1 MKDTKE
7 KLLQTAAKMFA
18 KYGINGVS
26 TRDLVKTSGVNLCS
40 INYYFGSKQK
50 LYEAVME
57 EVFGKIQKNVIEA
70 VRNLNSQVALS
81 PKEEVKLIID
91 KLFDSFC
98 SDIVSDVQAELLVR
112 EIFNPTCVYDKFYSG
127 VFEPMHKHV
136 SELIA
141 KIWKIPPSSEQV
153 ILLTH
158 MLFGQVMIFRIHRE
172 ALRRRLPEK
181 KYTPEILCQIKQQ
194 LEQNCETILT
204 AGESK

>member
-1 MKDTKE
+1 MKGTKE

-18 KYGINGVS
+18 MYGINGVS

-57 EVFGKIQKNVIEA
+57 EVLSKLQKNVIEA
-70 VRNLNSQVALS
+70 VKSLSSQSVLS
-81 PKEEVKLIID
+81 PKEEIKLIID
-91 KLFDSFC
+91 KLFDFFC
-98 SDIVSDVQAELLVR
+98 SDIVSDVQAELLLR
-112 EIFNPTCVYDKFYSG
+112 EIFNPTCVYDKFYSDI
-127 VFEPMHKHV
+127 FEPMHKHV

-141 KIWKIPPSSEQV
+141 EIWDVPSSSKQV
-153 ILLTH
+153 ILQTH

-181 KYTPEILCQIKQQ
+181 KYTPEILRQIKQQ
-194 LEQNCETILT
+194 LEQNCETILA